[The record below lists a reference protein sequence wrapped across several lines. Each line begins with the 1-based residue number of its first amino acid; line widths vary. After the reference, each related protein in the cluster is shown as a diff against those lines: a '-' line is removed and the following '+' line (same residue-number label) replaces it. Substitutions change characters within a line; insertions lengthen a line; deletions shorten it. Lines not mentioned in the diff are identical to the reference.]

1 MIIEKYQK
9 MIYERMQEDFRTWE
23 EHEYI
28 TEKELYLFLHSL
40 KGTAGTVGLTE
51 LSVISSEKIEPLN
64 ENGQQQWLTSDWQ
77 NYLAPMI
84 EGLHFYEKNV
94 ATTAIEP
101 TDEYKNETKSE
112 KEFIL
117 VIDDD
122 IVFITFIKDLLEKE
136 GYSVLIAHNGQR
148 GLELLYEIKPAMVF
162 LDIKLPDTNGFAIL
176 EDILQKVKKEHI
188 VVAMMSADGS
198 PNNRIRA
205 YEMGALDFIA
215 KPIDQGILTSYV
227 TNRINYKN
235 ELEQSIVM
243 DELTKMF
250 NRKYMNDRF
259 QQLIQ
264 QFNREEEPF
273 AVALLDLDFF
283 KKVNDTYGHLVGD
296 EVLQGFAALVKKV
309 KREQDIACRY
319 GGEEFALLMPNSTAD
334 DAYVLLERIRK
345 SIEKKVFSANDVN
358 FQVTV
363 SAGVVE
369 ATRTNLHPK
378 KLLEEAD
385 QALYHAKQSG
395 RNKTI
400 IFGSHVEDVQQRM
413 KVTVIIVDDVFIVRE
428 MISKH
433 FSTWK
438 SNDKYEID
446 VLEFSDGVS
455 FLNSN
460 WYTPSGK
467 YIILLDGRM
476 PELDGFDVLKQLR
489 ERYPANNVLVS
500 MLTGRSSEQDVIR
513 ALECGADDYIVKPF
527 DIQEV
532 SQRIVRLIKRV
543 LI

>member
-1 MIIEKYQK
+1 MVIEKYQK

-23 EHEYI
+23 EREFI

-51 LSVISSEKIEPLN
+51 LSVISNEKIATLE
-64 ENGQQQWLTSDWQ
+64 EDGQQQWLTADWK

-84 EGLHFYEKNV
+84 EGLYFYEKN
-94 ATTAIEP
+94 AITAGELKN
-101 TDEYKNETKSE
+101 EYKDGIKSE

-148 GLELLYEIKPAMVF
+148 GLELLYEVKPAMVF
-162 LDIKLPDTNGFAIL
+162 LDIKLPDTNGFTIL
-176 EDILQKVKKEHI
+176 EDILKKVKKEHI
-188 VVAMMSADGS
+188 IITMMSADGS
-198 PNNRIRA
+198 PKNRIRA

-215 KPIDQGILTSYV
+215 KPIDQGILISYV

-296 EVLQGFAALVKKV
+296 EVLQGFAALVKQE

-334 DAYVLLERIRK
+334 DAYVLLERLRK
-345 SIEKKVFSANDVN
+345 SMAKKVFSANGVN
-358 FQVTV
+358 FQVTF

-369 ATRTNLHPK
+369 ATRANLHPK

-395 RNKTI
+395 RNQTI

-413 KVTVIIVDDVFIVRE
+413 KITMIIVDDVFIVRE
-428 MISKH
+428 MVSKH
-433 FSTWK
+433 FSTWEP
-438 SNDKYEID
+438 NDKYEID

-455 FLNSN
+455 FLQAN
-460 WYTPSGK
+460 WYTPGGK
-467 YIILLDGRM
+467 YIVLLDGKM
-476 PELDGFDVLKQLR
+476 PDLDGFDVLKQLR